1 MCGIF
6 GVANGCDAI
15 GRILLEGLKALE
27 YRGYD
32 SAGMATLHNR
42 EILLK
47 KDKGKIDEIDAE
59 LNFHELKGNIGIA
72 HTRWATHGKVSKENA
87 HPHLSCNKKIA
98 IVHNGIIENYAEL
111 KEELIK
117 KGHQFASET
126 DSEVIAHLIE
136 EELKEKDIREAF
148 INAIKK
154 LKGSYAIICIYAEK
168 PNMLLAAK
176 KDSPLIIGLGNNK
189 TYLASDIVAFLQFT
203 KKAIFLEDYD
213 IVFATKDSVKIWNL
227 KENKEVKR
235 DILLLNWNAEEAKK
249 CGYEHYMLK
258 EIFEQKESCKRA
270 LMQKE
275 EEIAKAVKLIKNS
288 EKIFLIGC
296 GTSFHAC
303 HAAAYLFQKAGILSF
318 PILASEFENYK
329 NLLNENTLIIAVSQ
343 SGETADVLQAVK
355 IAKEKNCK
363 VLAIVNRVGS
373 SLTRIADLSIM
384 MNSGPEICVLATK
397 TFTAQL
403 CILLMLIKKL
413 KNEIIE
419 NKFLEEIDRILQKEY
434 VQKIFALAE
443 KLADKESI
451 YLIGRDLQYSTALE
465 AALKIKEVSY
475 IHAEALAG
483 GELKHGTLALIED
496 GTPVIVFVSEE
507 NKERIISNANEVK
520 ARGAFLIGVSAE
532 KHKIFDFWIDVKELN
547 EFNPIV
553 QIIPMQLLAYKLA
566 LLKGYDPDKPRNLAK
581 SVTVL

>member
-1 MCGIF
+1 MCGIV
-6 GVANGCDAI
+6 GVVNDNVIGC
-15 GRILLEGLKALE
+15 ILLEGIKALE

-32 SAGMATLHNR
+32 SAGMAVLQNNKI
-42 EILLK
+42 ECLK
-47 KDKGKIDEIDAE
+47 GVGKIDELE
-59 LNFHELKGNIGIA
+59 EKLNFSVQEGHIGIA

-87 HPHLSCNKKIA
+87 HPHLSCNKKVA

-136 EELKEKDIREAF
+136 EELKEKEIREAF
-148 INAIKK
+148 IDAIKK
-154 LKGSYAIICIYAEK
+154 LKGSYAIICIYAER
-168 PNMLLAAK
+168 PNILFAAK

-213 IVFATKDSVKIWNL
+213 IVFATKNSVKIWNL
-227 KENKEVKR
+227 RENKEVKR

-270 LMQKE
+270 LMQEE

-303 HAAAYLFQKAGILSF
+303 HVAAYLFQKAGILSF
-318 PILASEFENYK
+318 SILASEFENYK

-413 KNEIIE
+413 KNETVE

-496 GTPVIVFVSEE
+496 GTPVIVFVANE

-581 SVTVL
+581 SVTVI

>member
-1 MCGIF
+1 MCGIV
-6 GVANGCDAI
+6 GVVNDNVIGC
-15 GRILLEGLKALE
+15 ILLEGIKALE

-32 SAGMATLHNR
+32 SAGMAVLQNNKI
-42 EILLK
+42 ECLK
-47 KDKGKIDEIDAE
+47 GVGKIDELE
-59 LNFHELKGNIGIA
+59 EKLNFSVQEGHIGIA

-87 HPHLSCNKKIA
+87 HPHLSCNKKVA

-136 EELKEKDIREAF
+136 EELKEKEIREAF
-148 INAIKK
+148 IDAIKK
-154 LKGSYAIICIYAEK
+154 LKGSYAIICIYAER
-168 PNMLLAAK
+168 PNILFAAK

-213 IVFATKDSVKIWNL
+213 IVFATKNSVKIWNL
-227 KENKEVKR
+227 RENKEVKR

-270 LMQKE
+270 LMQEE

-303 HAAAYLFQKAGILSF
+303 HVAAYLFQKAGILSF

-413 KNEIIE
+413 KNETVE

-496 GTPVIVFVSEE
+496 GTPVIVFVANE

-581 SVTVL
+581 SVTVI

>member
-6 GVANGCDAI
+6 GVANDNVIGC
-15 GRILLEGLKALE
+15 ILLEGIKALE

-32 SAGMATLHNR
+32 SAGMAVLQNNKI
-42 EILLK
+42 ECLK
-47 KDKGKIDEIDAE
+47 GVGKIDELE
-59 LNFHELKGNIGIA
+59 EKLNFSVQEGNIGIA
-72 HTRWATHGKVSKENA
+72 HTRWATHGRVSKENA

-136 EELKEKDIREAF
+136 EELKEKEIREAF
-148 INAIKK
+148 IDAIKK
-154 LKGSYAIICIYAEK
+154 LKGSYAIICIYAER

-213 IVFATKDSVKIWNL
+213 IVFATKNAVSIWNL
-227 KENKEVKR
+227 RENKEVKR

-258 EIFEQKESCKRA
+258 EIMEQKESCKRA

-275 EEIAKAVKLIKNS
+275 EEIEKAVKLIKNS

-363 VLAIVNRVGS
+363 VMAIVNRVGS

-403 CILLMLIKKL
+403 CILLMLIKRL
-413 KNEIIE
+413 KNETIE

-451 YLIGRDLQYSTALE
+451 YLIGRDLQYSAALE

-496 GTPVIVFVSEE
+496 GTPVIVFVANE